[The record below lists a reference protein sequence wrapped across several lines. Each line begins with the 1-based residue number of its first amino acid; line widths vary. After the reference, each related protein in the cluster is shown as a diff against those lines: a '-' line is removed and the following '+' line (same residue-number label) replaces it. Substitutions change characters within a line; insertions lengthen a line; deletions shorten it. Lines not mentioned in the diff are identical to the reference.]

1 MSRQV
6 NNPTNWR
13 RLRPPKWQQDQDVSV
28 YLSNVELWARQV
40 YENITDIKE
49 LRSYT
54 VANLP
59 DASELEAHI
68 LYVSDESGGATLAF
82 SDGTDWRRV
91 SDRAIVS

>member
-13 RLRPPKWQQDQDVSV
+13 RLRPAHWNKEQSTST
-28 YLSNVELWARQV
+28 YLSNLELWARQV
-40 YENITDIKE
+40 YERITGIKE
-49 LRSYT
+49 LQSYT

-59 DASELEAHI
+59 DASELEAHV

-82 SDGTDWRRV
+82 SDGTNWLRV
-91 SDRAIVS
+91 QDRAVVS

>member
-13 RLRPPKWQQDQDVSV
+13 RLRPPKWQQDEPVNV
-28 YLSNVELWARQV
+28 YLNNVELWARQV
-40 YENITDIKE
+40 YERITGIQE
-49 LRSYT
+49 LQTYT

-68 LYVSDESGGATLAF
+68 LYISDESGGATLAF
-82 SDGTDWRRV
+82 SDGVNWRRV
-91 SDRAIVS
+91 QDRVVVS